1 MDRIEFHK
9 SVLKVSSRIPFFH
22 SFTLALFCLCPHLVG
37 QTADKPTENTGAV
50 IVVNLVE
57 PVRLLDKEKNPLQKN
72 VKVGSLVPIGYYV
85 QAGAGGNLTL
95 LLSNGTVLTL
105 KERTKM
111 RIGQFEQE
119 PFDPEGRKVA
129 DLETEPSVSQVE
141 LELEWGDLVVKTKK
155 LKKNST
161 LNISSETGTAGVRGT
176 EFQISE
182 NPGEGMQ
189 LDVTES
195 TVAFT
200 PPGGQ
205 TIPVSQ
211 GQGIDVSSSGVVA
224 PRPVNPVVAE
234 SITVTNESASQVS
247 GEVSLGAVSDAMDG
261 QAVDSMETTLDV
273 LEAGQLEDEI
283 KDSLPS
289 EEEDAEL
296 DSGDSGSEDGSSM
309 QEAMEQGSVPEVK
322 IDEVLE
328 QSFEL
333 KQTRESGEELG
344 VSAQELAA
352 LNLNEMQL
360 IKFLEFPQELQ
371 EQLIA
376 VSPQQ
381 LVLLLDLAGFGAG
394 QAESFLAYN
403 QATREIIVLLEE
415 EPMLALL
422 NQAIEQELVLDALSL
437 QSISESEKQNLPA
450 NSSSAAMEQKVLEV
464 ADLLRNSGNSE
475 LYQKILD
482 EMDDEPWSD
491 EWIKMAKVANQ
502 LSQDYAL
509 PNQMEDLMILSSE
522 EALSNPFFMEVA
534 SLYGV
539 LSDNSMDVGDDP
551 GVIGAQ
557 VLSLDSGTYD
567 WSTLGSQKSLLIGAS
582 EKLELKGELMMT
594 SADGSDTRLVLMSGN
609 ILETEQGT
617 SLTTALSDLV
627 LAARSDILLN
637 DVALESTRE
646 VAIRSLRNIELAQV
660 KVRTESMVRM
670 KASRDLN
677 VNGLELSQKLPSLIL
692 EATTIRLRNVD
703 FPSSAAVQLNSLKG
717 PIDGK
722 YPNFG
727 TQVPLSS
734 QMGRVNFLE
743 NVRSGGNLLEDRMT
757 FDQFGGNIS
766 IGKVPVP

>member
-1 MDRIEFHK
+1 MN
-9 SVLKVSSRIPFFH
+9 SPFPFIL
-22 SFTLALFCLCPHLVG
+22 SLTLAIFCFCPHLLG
-37 QTADKPTENTGAV
+37 QATDKPIEKRGAV
-50 IVVNLVE
+50 IVVNVVE
-57 PVRLLDKEKNPLQKN
+57 PVRLLDGEKNPLQMN
-72 VKVGSLVPIGYYV
+72 VKLGSLVPVGYYA
-85 QAGAGGNLTL
+85 QAGAGGKLTL

-155 LKKNST
+155 LNKGSS

-234 SITVTNESASQVS
+234 SITVTNESASQAS

-261 QAVDSMETTLDV
+261 QAVDSIETTLD
-273 LEAGQLEDEI
+273 LPEAGQLDSGIEE
-283 KDSLPS
+283 SLPS

-296 DSGDSGSEDGSSM
+296 DSGDSGSENGSSM
-309 QEAMEQGSVPEVK
+309 QEAMDQGSVPEVK

-352 LNLNEMQL
+352 FNLNESQL
-360 IKFLEFPQELQ
+360 NKFLEFPQALQ

-381 LVLLLDLAGFGAG
+381 LVLLLDLSGFGSV

-415 EPMLALL
+415 EPMMALL
-422 NQAIEQELVLDALSL
+422 NQAIDQALVLDALSPK
-437 QSISESEKQNLPA
+437 SISESERQNLPA
-450 NSSSAAMEQKVLEV
+450 NSSSPAMEQKVLEV

-482 EMDDEPWSD
+482 EMDEEPWTD
-491 EWIKMAKVANQ
+491 EWIKTAKVANQ

-522 EALSNPFFMEVA
+522 EALSNPFFLEVS

-539 LSDNSMDVGDDP
+539 LREDSMDVGDNP
-551 GVIGAQ
+551 GVIGAK
-557 VLSLDSGTYD
+557 VLSMDSGSYD

-594 SADGSDTRLVLMSGN
+594 SAGGSDTRLVLMSGD

-660 KVRTESMVRM
+660 KVRADSMVRM

-727 TQVPLSS
+727 TQVPISS

-743 NVRSGGNLLEDRMT
+743 NVRSGGNLLKDRMT